1 MESKLK
7 GNYRKTSPGGISKD
21 RNKVGASF
29 KIGDLYLF
37 FIKKQIALIKRQACN
52 LGIAKTYV
60 IKGF

>member
-7 GNYRKTSPGGISKD
+7 GNYGKTSPGGISKD

-37 FIKKQIALIKRQACN
+37 FTKKQLALIQRQVCN
-52 LGIAKTYV
+52 LGIAKTIV
-60 IKGF
+60 FRGF

>member
-29 KIGDLYLF
+29 KIDGFIPIFNKKANSTYLKAGVQF
-37 FIKKQIALIKRQACN
+37 KHS
-52 LGIAKTYV
+52 
-60 IKGF
+60 

>member
-29 KIGDLYLF
+29 KIDVLYLF
-37 FIKKQIALIKRQACN
+37 LIKKQIALIQKQVCN
-52 LGIAKTYV
+52 FGIAKTYN

>member
-29 KIGDLYLF
+29 KIDDLYLF
-37 FIKKQIALIKRQACN
+37 FLKKQLALIQWQVCN
-52 LGIAKTYV
+52 LGIAKIIV
-60 IKGF
+60 FRGF

>member
-29 KIGDLYLF
+29 KIGG
-37 FIKKQIALIKRQACN
+37 FIPIFLKKANSAFLMSDVQIRHS
-52 LGIAKTYV
+52 
-60 IKGF
+60 

>member
-7 GNYRKTSPGGISKD
+7 VNYGKTSPGGISKD

-29 KIGDLYLF
+29 KIDVLYLV
-37 FIKKQIALIKRQACN
+37 FIKKQIALIQRQVCD

-60 IKGF
+60 LKGF

>member
-29 KIGDLYLF
+29 KIDVLYLF
-37 FIKKQIALIKRQACN
+37 LIKKQISHIKRQVCN
-52 LGIAKTYV
+52 LSIAKT
-60 IKGF
+60 